1 MKRKFSIILKRS
13 SQLQF
18 VFLSF
23 RIEFVADKSKMKGL
37 VLLMFL
43 PTVFSFDTESF
54 IRKYCKW
61 TERSDLTCSR
71 FNLTRKDVQGIQD
84 QDFVIS
90 TNRTILFREAN
101 IGVLNVNFFNKFPN
115 AVEMY
120 FVDAVV
126 RLTQSYKKTRYEDP
140 LLKKLSFSG
149 CTIKNNKDTNALKY
163 LYNLKELLIIDSTF
177 ESNVLDTKFLEEK
190 TNLILLELSMGNYN
204 FHPRGFYLLRNIS
217 FLSMRKFQMESLP
230 EYMFKDN
237 QKIIYLDLSGNLLRR
252 IPVEAIFPNSL
263 QYLYLNDNEISDIQ
277 QSDFQNIGSLK
288 HSYLDGNQISFL
300 GENIFR
306 RVQGLEY
313 LSLARNK
320 IRRISLEYFQYL
332 KNLKLLELQ
341 ENFIEDCTD
350 LERLPSNETRFYP
363 QNEWFGESDESYGYF

>member
-13 SQLQF
+13 TQLQF
-18 VFLSF
+18 VFLSI
-23 RIEFVADKSKMKGL
+23 RIEFVARTSKMKGL
-37 VLLMFL
+37 VLLLLL
-43 PTVFSFDTESF
+43 PTVFSFDSEYF

-61 TERSDLTCSR
+61 TERGDLTCSR
-71 FNLTRKDVQGIQD
+71 FNLTPKDIQGIQD

-90 TNRTILFREAN
+90 TNRTILFKEAS

-120 FVDAVV
+120 FVDVVV

-163 LYNLKELLIIDSTF
+163 LYNLKELLILDSTF

-190 TNLILLELSMGNYN
+190 TNLILLELSLGNYN
-204 FHPRGFYLLRNIS
+204 FHPKGFNQLRNMS
-217 FLSMRKFQMESLP
+217 FLSMRKFQMASLP
-230 EYMFKDN
+230 EYLFKDN
-237 QKIIYLDLSGNLLRR
+237 QKLIYLDLSGNLLRR
-252 IPVEAIFPNSL
+252 VPVEAILPSSL
-263 QYLYLNDNEISDIQ
+263 QYLYLDDNEISDIE
-277 QSDFQNIGSLK
+277 QSDFQSIGSLK
-288 HSYLDGNQISFL
+288 HLYLDGNQISFL
-300 GENIFR
+300 GENIFL

-320 IRRISLEYFQYL
+320 IRKLSFEYFQYL
-332 KNLKLLELQ
+332 KNLKRLELQ
-341 ENFIEDCTD
+341 ENYIEDWTD

-363 QNEWFGESDESYGYF
+363 QNEWIGEMEVVSGYF